1 MTLNENDKSELVAA
15 ASLAIDLDEPEGFI
29 EALRRVA
36 LKKAETERLSDYERA
51 RWRLVAQALVNAL
64 QTIEGAPTASNDAP
78 QAQAA
83 PQDAV
88 GDKIAEH
95 RP

>member
-15 ASLAIDLDEPEGFI
+15 AGLAIDLDEPEGFI

-36 LKKAETERLSDYERA
+36 LKKAETERLSDHERA
-51 RWRLVAQALVNAL
+51 RWRLVAQALVNAQ
-64 QTIEGAPTASNDAP
+64 QTIEGAPTAPNDA
-78 QAQAA
+78 QAAPAA

>member
-64 QTIEGAPTASNDAP
+64 QTIEGAPTAPTASNDAP
-78 QAQAA
+78 QNT
-83 PQDAV
+83 V